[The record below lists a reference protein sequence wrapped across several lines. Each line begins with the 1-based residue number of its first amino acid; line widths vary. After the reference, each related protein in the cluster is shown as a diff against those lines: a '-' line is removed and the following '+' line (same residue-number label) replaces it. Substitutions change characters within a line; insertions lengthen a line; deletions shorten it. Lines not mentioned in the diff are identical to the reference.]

1 MIKVFLLLLMMHS
14 PGMPS
19 IKYQAFILP
28 SLEAC
33 EQQRVVRENITHEA
47 ARQRGINPVWI
58 KTKCIEMDMF
68 PSEI

>member
-1 MIKVFLLLLMMHS
+1 MIKVFILLLMMHS

-33 EQQRVVRENITHEA
+33 EQERIVRENITHES
-47 ARQRGINPVWI
+47 ARQKSISPVWI
-58 KTKCIEMDMF
+58 KTECIEMEMF